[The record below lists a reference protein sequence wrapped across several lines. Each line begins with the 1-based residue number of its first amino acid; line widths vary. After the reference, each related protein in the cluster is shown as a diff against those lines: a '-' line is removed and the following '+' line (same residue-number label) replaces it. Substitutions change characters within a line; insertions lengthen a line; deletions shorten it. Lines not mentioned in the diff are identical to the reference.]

1 MAGLNFIP
9 VLIGL
14 FALPEIINYYAKRID
29 VLGQV

>member
-14 FALPEIINYYAKRID
+14 FAMPEILDRAHAARAPAD
-29 VLGQV
+29 